1 MSQQTA
7 ESGARDEQPGGRDV
21 FIVSNSVDELGGVT
35 TWSHQ
40 MARLFTDRGHR
51 VHIVGIAP
59 VAEEIRQKL
68 PQDLPYAM
76 TTLYDAHPP
85 KARRLRGIKG
95 RLNAP
100 ERRRQAARRA
110 KMRAKAETLN
120 ELFRAAR
127 PGAVVIVTQVWAM
140 EWVALADTKGLGV
153 IGMSHESFEAS
164 QKSTRGERVRRY
176 YPEVDR
182 LLVLTPEDADLWI
195 RAGMENVGSMPNPLP
210 FMPDSPAP
218 RTEKVV
224 TSVGRLAFEKGMDL
238 LLDAWAEA
246 SPQHP
251 DWVLRIYGAGV
262 EEPALRAHA
271 AALGLDASVE
281 WRGSTD
287 DVLGA
292 LRGASVFAQASR
304 AEGFPIT
311 LLEAMA
317 AGLPVAAFDCAPGVR
332 EIVEHGEDGLLA
344 RLGNTMELAGHLD
357 VLMSDRELR
366 DRLGD
371 NAFRSVQRYSSAEIT
386 DRWEELFTFWNAEP
400 WSAEPAYA
408 ARSRPPR
415 NASGAGGFV
424 LFAAALGLS
433 ARRAAVR
440 PCGWPPSPP
449 RPR

>member
-7 ESGARDEQPGGRDV
+7 TPGGRDI
-21 FIVSNSVDELGGVT
+21 FLVSNNVDELGGVT

-40 MARLFTDRGHR
+40 MARLFTERGHR

-68 PQDLPYAM
+68 PADLPYEM
-76 TTLYDAHPP
+76 TTLYAAHPP
-85 KARRLRGIKG
+85 AARRLHGIKG

-110 KMRAKAETLN
+110 GMRAKAEQLS

-140 EWVALADTKGLGV
+140 EWVALADTKGLSV

-164 QKSTRGERVRRY
+164 QKSTRGERVRRH

-182 LLVLTPEDADLWI
+182 LLVLTAEDADLWI

-210 FMPDSPAP
+210 FMPQSPAP

-224 TSVGRLAFEKGMDL
+224 ASVGRLAFEKGVDL

-246 SPQHP
+246 APHHP
-251 DWVLRIYGAGV
+251 DWVLRIYGAGL
-262 EEPALRAHA
+262 EEAVLRAHCT
-271 AALGLDASVE
+271 ALGLDDSVE
-281 WRGSTD
+281 WMGSTD

-317 AGLPVAAFDCAPGVR
+317 AGVPVAAFDCAPGVR
-332 EIVEHGEDGLLA
+332 EIVTHGEDGLLA

-357 VLMSDRELR
+357 ALMSDRGLR

-371 NAFRSVQRYSSAEIT
+371 SAFQSVKRYSSTEIT
-386 DRWEELFTFWNAEP
+386 DRWEA
-400 WSAEPAYA
+400 
-408 ARSRPPR
+408 
-415 NASGAGGFV
+415 
-424 LFAAALGLS
+424 LFAFLE
-433 ARRAAVR
+433 R
-440 PCGWPPSPP
+440 
-449 RPR
+449 

>member
-1 MSQQTA
+1 MS
-7 ESGARDEQPGGRDV
+7 RDI

-68 PQDLPYAM
+68 PQDLPYAT

-110 KMRAKAETLN
+110 QMRAKAEELN
-120 ELFRAAR
+120 ELFRAAG

-140 EWVALADTKGLGV
+140 EWVALSDTKGLSV

-164 QKSTRGERVRRY
+164 QKSTRGERVRRH

-218 RTEKVV
+218 RTGKVV
-224 TSVGRLAFEKGMDL
+224 ASVGRLAFEKGMDL
-238 LLDAWAEA
+238 LLDAWADA
-246 SPQHP
+246 VPHHP

-271 AALGLDASVE
+271 AALGLTDSVE
-281 WRGSTD
+281 WMGSTD

-317 AGLPVAAFDCAPGVR
+317 AGVPVAAFDCAPGVR

-344 RLGNTMELAGHLD
+344 RLGNTMELAGHLGA
-357 VLMSDRELR
+357 LMGDRELR

-371 NAFRSVQRYSSAEIT
+371 NAFRNVQRYSSAEIT
-386 DRWEELFTFWNAEP
+386 DRWEELFTFLE
-400 WSAEPAYA
+400 
-408 ARSRPPR
+408 R
-415 NASGAGGFV
+415 
-424 LFAAALGLS
+424 
-433 ARRAAVR
+433 
-440 PCGWPPSPP
+440 
-449 RPR
+449 

>member
-1 MSQQTA
+1 MSQETA
-7 ESGARDEQPGGRDV
+7 GAGGRDI

-59 VAEEIRQKL
+59 VAEELRQRL
-68 PQDLPYAM
+68 PEDLPYAM
-76 TTLYDAHPP
+76 TTLYDTHPP
-85 KARRLRGIKG
+85 KARRLHGLKG

-110 KMRAKAETLN
+110 RMRDKAEQLSGLLRT
-120 ELFRAAR
+120 AA
-127 PGAVVIVTQVWAM
+127 PGGVVIVTQVWAM
-140 EWVALADTKGLGV
+140 EWVALADTKGLSV

-164 QKSTRGERVRRY
+164 QKSTRGERVRRF

-195 RAGMENVGSMPNPLP
+195 RAGMENVDSMPNPLP

-224 TSVGRLAFEKGMDL
+224 ASIGRLAFEKGMDL
-238 LLDAWAEA
+238 LLDAWADA
-246 SPQHP
+246 VPQHP
-251 DWVLRIYGAGV
+251 DWTLRIYGAGT
-262 EEPALRAHA
+262 EEPALRAHCA
-271 AALGLDASVE
+271 SLGLDDSVE
-281 WRGSTD
+281 WMGSTD

-292 LRGASVFAQASR
+292 LREASVFAQASR

-332 EIVEHGEDGLLA
+332 EIVRHGEDGLLA
-344 RLGNTMELAGHLD
+344 RLGNTMELASHLD
-357 VLMSDRELR
+357 ALMSDGELR

-371 NAFRSVQRYSSAEIT
+371 TGFAHVRRYSSTEIT
-386 DRWEELFTFWNAEP
+386 DRWEELFAFLE
-400 WSAEPAYA
+400 
-408 ARSRPPR
+408 R
-415 NASGAGGFV
+415 
-424 LFAAALGLS
+424 
-433 ARRAAVR
+433 
-440 PCGWPPSPP
+440 
-449 RPR
+449 

>member
-1 MSQQTA
+1 MS
-7 ESGARDEQPGGRDV
+7 RDI

-68 PQDLPYAM
+68 PQDLPYAT

-110 KMRAKAETLN
+110 QMRAKAEKLN
-120 ELFRAAR
+120 ELFRAAG

-140 EWVALADTKGLGV
+140 EWVALSDTKGLSV

-164 QKSTRGERVRRY
+164 QKSTRGERVRRH

-218 RTEKVV
+218 RTGKVV
-224 TSVGRLAFEKGMDL
+224 ASVGRLAFEKGMDL
-238 LLDAWAEA
+238 LLDAWADA
-246 SPQHP
+246 APHHP

-271 AALGLDASVE
+271 AALGLTDSVE
-281 WRGSTD
+281 WMGSTD

-317 AGLPVAAFDCAPGVR
+317 AGVPVAAFDCAPGVR

-344 RLGNTMELAGHLD
+344 RLGNTMELAGHLGA
-357 VLMSDRELR
+357 LMGDRELR

-371 NAFRSVQRYSSAEIT
+371 NAFRNVQRYSSAEIT
-386 DRWEELFTFWNAEP
+386 DRWEELFTFLE
-400 WSAEPAYA
+400 
-408 ARSRPPR
+408 R
-415 NASGAGGFV
+415 
-424 LFAAALGLS
+424 
-433 ARRAAVR
+433 
-440 PCGWPPSPP
+440 
-449 RPR
+449 

>member
-1 MSQQTA
+1 MS
-7 ESGARDEQPGGRDV
+7 RDI

-59 VAEEIRQKL
+59 VAEEIRQTL

-76 TTLYDAHPP
+76 TTLYEAHPP

-110 KMRAKAETLN
+110 KMRAKAEELS
-120 ELFRAAR
+120 ELFRAAG

-140 EWVALADTKGLGV
+140 EWVALADTKGLTL

-164 QKSTRGERVRRY
+164 QKSTRGDRVRRHY
-176 YPEVDR
+176 SEVDR

-224 TSVGRLAFEKGMDL
+224 ASVGRLAFEKGVDL
-238 LLDAWAEA
+238 LLDAWADA
-246 SPQHP
+246 APHHP

-262 EEPALRAHA
+262 EEATLRAHA
-271 AALGLDASVE
+271 AGLGLTDSVQ
-281 WRGSTD
+281 WMGSTD

-332 EIVEHGEDGLLA
+332 AIVEDGEDGLLA
-344 RLGNTMELAGHLD
+344 RLGNTMELAGHLR
-357 VLMSDRELR
+357 VLMADRELR

-371 NAFRSVQRYSSAEIT
+371 NAFRSVKRYSSAEIT
-386 DRWEELFTFWNAEP
+386 DRWEELFAFLE
-400 WSAEPAYA
+400 
-408 ARSRPPR
+408 R
-415 NASGAGGFV
+415 
-424 LFAAALGLS
+424 
-433 ARRAAVR
+433 
-440 PCGWPPSPP
+440 
-449 RPR
+449 

>member
-7 ESGARDEQPGGRDV
+7 ESGARDEQPGSRDV

-224 TSVGRLAFEKGMDL
+224 ASVGRLAFEKGVDL

-246 SPQHP
+246 APQHP

-262 EEPALRAHA
+262 EEPALQAHA
-271 AALGLDASVE
+271 TALGLDTSVQ
-281 WRGSTD
+281 WMGSTD

-317 AGLPVAAFDCAPGVR
+317 TGLPVAAFDCAPGVR

-386 DRWEELFTFWNAEP
+386 DRWEELFTFLE
-400 WSAEPAYA
+400 
-408 ARSRPPR
+408 R
-415 NASGAGGFV
+415 
-424 LFAAALGLS
+424 
-433 ARRAAVR
+433 
-440 PCGWPPSPP
+440 
-449 RPR
+449 

>member
-7 ESGARDEQPGGRDV
+7 GTAADLEQRGGRDV
-21 FIVSNSVDELGGVT
+21 FIVSNSVDEIGGVT

-51 VHIVGIAP
+51 VHLVGIAP
-59 VAEEIRQKL
+59 VAEELRQRL
-68 PQDLPYAM
+68 PQDLPYAV

-85 KARRLRGIKG
+85 QARRLRGIKG

-110 KMRAKAETLN
+110 LMQQKAEQLSTL
-120 ELFRAAR
+120 LRAAR
-127 PGAVVIVTQVWAM
+127 PGGVVIVTQVWAM
-140 EWVALADTKGLGV
+140 EWVALADTKGLSV

-164 QKSTRGERVRRY
+164 QKSTRGERVRRHY
-176 YPEVDR
+176 RDVDR

-195 RAGMENVGSMPNPLP
+195 RAGMENVSSMPNPLP

-224 TSVGRLAFEKGMDL
+224 VSVGRLAFEKGVDL

-246 SPQHP
+246 APLHP
-251 DWVLRIYGAGV
+251 DWILRIHGAGV
-262 EEPALRAHA
+262 EEARLREHA
-271 AALGLDASVE
+271 ASLGVSGSVE
-281 WRGSTD
+281 WAGSTD

-317 AGLPVAAFDCAPGVR
+317 AGLPVVAFDCAPGVR
-332 EIVEHGEDGLLA
+332 EIVGHGEDGLLA

-357 VLMSDRELR
+357 ALMADRELR

-371 NAFRSVQRYSSAEIT
+371 RAFRAVRRYSAAEIT
-386 DRWEELFTFWNAEP
+386 DRWE
-400 WSAEPAYA
+400 
-408 ARSRPPR
+408 R
-415 NASGAGGFV
+415 
-424 LFAAALGLS
+424 LFAFLE
-433 ARRAAVR
+433 R
-440 PCGWPPSPP
+440 
-449 RPR
+449 

>member
-1 MSQQTA
+1 MSQET
-7 ESGARDEQPGGRDV
+7 STPGGRDI
-21 FIVSNSVDELGGVT
+21 FIVSNNVDELGGVT

-59 VAEEIRQKL
+59 VAEEIRQQL

-85 KARRLRGIKG
+85 SARRLRGIKG

-110 KMRAKAETLN
+110 KMRVKAEQLG
-120 ELFRAAR
+120 ELLRAAR

-140 EWVALADTKGLGV
+140 EWVALADTKGLSV

-164 QKSTRGERVRRY
+164 HKSTRGERVRRY

-182 LLVLTPEDADLWI
+182 LLVLTAEDADLWI

-210 FMPDSPAP
+210 FMPDTPAP

-224 TSVGRLAFEKGMDL
+224 ACVGRLAFEKGVDL
-238 LLDAWAEA
+238 LLDAWADA
-246 SPQHP
+246 APHHP
-251 DWVLRIYGAGV
+251 DWVLRIYGAGA
-262 EEPALRAHA
+262 EEEALRAHCTS
-271 AALGLDASVE
+271 LGLDDSVE
-281 WRGSTD
+281 WMGSTG

-317 AGLPVAAFDCAPGVR
+317 AGVPVAAFDCAPGVR

-344 RLGNTMELAGHLD
+344 RLGNTMELAGHLNA
-357 VLMSDRELR
+357 LMSDRELR

-371 NAFRSVQRYSSAEIT
+371 NAFHAVKRYSSTDIT
-386 DRWEELFTFWNAEP
+386 DRWEKLFSFLE
-400 WSAEPAYA
+400 
-408 ARSRPPR
+408 R
-415 NASGAGGFV
+415 
-424 LFAAALGLS
+424 
-433 ARRAAVR
+433 
-440 PCGWPPSPP
+440 
-449 RPR
+449 

>member
-1 MSQQTA
+1 MS
-7 ESGARDEQPGGRDV
+7 RDI

-40 MARLFTDRGHR
+40 MAGLLTDRGHR

-68 PQDLPYAM
+68 PRDLPYAM
-76 TTLYDAHPP
+76 TTLYDTHPP

-110 KMRAKAETLN
+110 QMRAKAEKLN
-120 ELFRAAR
+120 ELFRAAG

-164 QKSTRGERVRRY
+164 QKSTRADRVRRHY
-176 YPEVDR
+176 REVDR

-224 TSVGRLAFEKGMDL
+224 ASVGRLAFEKGVDL
-238 LLDAWAEA
+238 LLDAWADA
-246 SPQHP
+246 APHHP

-271 AALGLDASVE
+271 AGLGLTDSVE
-281 WRGSTD
+281 WMGSTD

-317 AGLPVAAFDCAPGVR
+317 AGVPVAAFDCAPGVR
-332 EIVEHGEDGLLA
+332 EIVAHGEDGLLA

-357 VLMSDRELR
+357 VLMSDRALR

-386 DRWEELFTFWNAEP
+386 DRWEELFAFLE
-400 WSAEPAYA
+400 
-408 ARSRPPR
+408 R
-415 NASGAGGFV
+415 
-424 LFAAALGLS
+424 
-433 ARRAAVR
+433 
-440 PCGWPPSPP
+440 
-449 RPR
+449 

>member
-1 MSQQTA
+1 MS
-7 ESGARDEQPGGRDV
+7 RDI

-110 KMRAKAETLN
+110 QMRAKAEKLN
-120 ELFRAAR
+120 ELFRSAG

-140 EWVALADTKGLGV
+140 EWVALADTKGLSV

-164 QKSTRGERVRRY
+164 QKSTRADRVRRHY
-176 YPEVDR
+176 REVDR

-218 RTEKVV
+218 RTGKVV
-224 TSVGRLAFEKGMDL
+224 ASIGRLAFEKGVDL
-238 LLDAWAEA
+238 LLDAWADA
-246 SPQHP
+246 APHHP

-271 AALGLDASVE
+271 SALGLGDSVE
-281 WRGSTD
+281 WMGSTD

-317 AGLPVAAFDCAPGVR
+317 AGVPVAAFDCAPGVR

-344 RLGNTMELAGHLD
+344 RLGNTMELAGHLR

-366 DRLGD
+366 ERLGD
-371 NAFRSVQRYSSAEIT
+371 NAFRNVQRYSSAEIT
-386 DRWEELFTFWNAEP
+386 DRWEELFTFLE
-400 WSAEPAYA
+400 
-408 ARSRPPR
+408 R
-415 NASGAGGFV
+415 
-424 LFAAALGLS
+424 
-433 ARRAAVR
+433 
-440 PCGWPPSPP
+440 
-449 RPR
+449 

>member
-7 ESGARDEQPGGRDV
+7 TAGGRDI
-21 FIVSNSVDELGGVT
+21 FLVSNNVDELGGVT

-40 MARLFTDRGHR
+40 MARLFTERGHK

-68 PQDLPYAM
+68 PADLPYEM
-76 TTLYDAHPP
+76 TTLYEAHPP
-85 KARRLRGIKG
+85 AARRLHGIKG

-110 KMRAKAETLN
+110 RMRAKAEQLS
-120 ELFRAAR
+120 ELFRVAR
-127 PGAVVIVTQVWAM
+127 PGSVVIVTQVWAM
-140 EWVALADTKGLGV
+140 EWVALADTKGLSV

-164 QKSTRGERVRRY
+164 QKSTRGERVRRH

-182 LLVLTPEDADLWI
+182 LLVLTAEDADLWI

-224 TSVGRLAFEKGMDL
+224 ASVGRLAFEKGVDL
-238 LLDAWAEA
+238 LLDAWADA
-246 SPQHP
+246 APHHP
-251 DWVLRIYGAGV
+251 DWVLRIYGAGL
-262 EEPALRAHA
+262 EEPTLRAHCT
-271 AALGLDASVE
+271 ALGLDDSVE
-281 WRGSTD
+281 WMGSTD

-317 AGLPVAAFDCAPGVR
+317 AGVPVAAFDCAPGVR
-332 EIVEHGEDGLLA
+332 EIVTHGEDGLLA
-344 RLGNTMELAGHLD
+344 RLGNTMELAGHLNA
-357 VLMSDRELR
+357 LMSDRELR

-371 NAFRSVQRYSSAEIT
+371 TAFQTVKRYSSAEIT
-386 DRWEELFTFWNAEP
+386 DRWET
-400 WSAEPAYA
+400 
-408 ARSRPPR
+408 
-415 NASGAGGFV
+415 
-424 LFAAALGLS
+424 LFAFLE
-433 ARRAAVR
+433 R
-440 PCGWPPSPP
+440 
-449 RPR
+449 

>member
-1 MSQQTA
+1 MN
-7 ESGARDEQPGGRDV
+7 RDI
-21 FIVSNSVDELGGVT
+21 FIVSNNVDELGGVT

-40 MARLFTDRGHR
+40 MARLFTERGHK

-59 VAEEIRQKL
+59 VADEIRQKL
-68 PQDLPYAM
+68 PQDLPYET

-85 KARRLRGIKG
+85 SARRLHGIKG

-110 KMRAKAETLN
+110 KMRAKAEQLG

-127 PGAVVIVTQVWAM
+127 PGSVVIVTQVWAM
-140 EWVALADTKGLGV
+140 EWVALADTKGLTV
-153 IGMSHESFEAS
+153 IGMSHESYEAS
-164 QKSTRGERVRRY
+164 QKSTRGARVRRY
-176 YPEVDR
+176 YPDVDR

-195 RAGMENVGSMPNPLP
+195 RSGMENVGSMPNPLP

-218 RTEKVV
+218 RTSKHVAC
-224 TSVGRLAFEKGMDL
+224 VGRLAFEKGVDL

-246 SPQHP
+246 APHHP
-251 DWVLRIYGAGV
+251 DWTLRIYGAGV
-262 EEPALRAHA
+262 EEPALRAHCA
-271 AALGLDASVE
+271 SLGLDESVE
-281 WRGSTD
+281 WMGSTD

-332 EIVEHGEDGLLA
+332 EIVRHGEDGLLA

-357 VLMSDRELR
+357 ALMSDAELR

-371 NAFRSVQRYSSAEIT
+371 TAFRSVQRYSSAEIT
-386 DRWEELFTFWNAEP
+386 DRWEELFSFLE
-400 WSAEPAYA
+400 
-408 ARSRPPR
+408 R
-415 NASGAGGFV
+415 
-424 LFAAALGLS
+424 
-433 ARRAAVR
+433 
-440 PCGWPPSPP
+440 
-449 RPR
+449 

>member
-1 MSQQTA
+1 MSQETTT
-7 ESGARDEQPGGRDV
+7 PGGRDI
-21 FIVSNSVDELGGVT
+21 FIVSNNVDELGGVT

-40 MARLFTDRGHR
+40 MARQFTDRGHR

-76 TTLYDAHPP
+76 TTLYEAHPP
-85 KARRLRGIKG
+85 SARRLRGIKG

-110 KMRAKAETLN
+110 KMRVKAEQLS
-120 ELFRAAR
+120 ELLRTAR
-127 PGAVVIVTQVWAM
+127 PGGVVIVTQVWAM
-140 EWVALADTKGLGV
+140 EWVALADTKGLSV

-164 QKSTRGERVRRY
+164 HKSTRGERVRRY
-176 YPEVDR
+176 YSAVDR
-182 LLVLTPEDADLWI
+182 LLVLTAEDADLWI
-195 RAGMENVGSMPNPLP
+195 RAGMENVASMPNPLP
-210 FMPDSPAP
+210 FMPDTPAP

-224 TSVGRLAFEKGMDL
+224 ACVGRLAFEKGVDL
-238 LLDAWAEA
+238 LLDAWADA
-246 SPQHP
+246 APHHP
-251 DWVLRIYGAGV
+251 DWVLRIYGAGA
-262 EEPALRAHA
+262 EEEALRAHCTS
-271 AALGLDASVE
+271 LGLDDSVQ
-281 WRGSTD
+281 WMGSTG

-317 AGLPVAAFDCAPGVR
+317 AGVPVAAFDCAPGVR

-357 VLMSDRELR
+357 ALMSDRELR

-371 NAFRSVQRYSSAEIT
+371 NAFHAVKRYSSADIT
-386 DRWEELFTFWNAEP
+386 DRWEKLFSFLE
-400 WSAEPAYA
+400 
-408 ARSRPPR
+408 R
-415 NASGAGGFV
+415 
-424 LFAAALGLS
+424 
-433 ARRAAVR
+433 
-440 PCGWPPSPP
+440 
-449 RPR
+449 

>member
-7 ESGARDEQPGGRDV
+7 DSAADTDRPGGRDV

-76 TTLYDAHPP
+76 TTLYEAHPP

-110 KMRAKAETLN
+110 KMRAKAEQLN

-140 EWVALADTKGLGV
+140 EWVALADTKGLTV

-164 QKSTRGERVRRY
+164 QKSTRGNRVRRY

-218 RTEKVV
+218 RSEKVV
-224 TSVGRLAFEKGMDL
+224 ASVGRLAFEKGMDL
-238 LLDAWAEA
+238 LLDAWADA
-246 SPQHP
+246 APHHP

-271 AALGLDASVE
+271 ATLGLTDSVQ
-281 WRGSTD
+281 WMGSTD

-317 AGLPVAAFDCAPGVR
+317 AGVPVAAFDCAPGVR

-344 RLGNTMELAGHLD
+344 RLGNTMELAGHLR
-357 VLMSDRELR
+357 VLMADRELR

-371 NAFRSVQRYSSAEIT
+371 NAFRNVQRYSSAEIT
-386 DRWEELFTFWNAEP
+386 DRWEELFTFLE
-400 WSAEPAYA
+400 
-408 ARSRPPR
+408 R
-415 NASGAGGFV
+415 
-424 LFAAALGLS
+424 
-433 ARRAAVR
+433 
-440 PCGWPPSPP
+440 
-449 RPR
+449 

>member
-1 MSQQTA
+1 MSQET
-7 ESGARDEQPGGRDV
+7 STPGGRDI
-21 FIVSNSVDELGGVT
+21 FIVSNNVDELGGVT

-59 VAEEIRQKL
+59 VAEEIRQQL

-85 KARRLRGIKG
+85 SARRLRGIKG

-110 KMRAKAETLN
+110 KMRVKAEQLS
-120 ELFRAAR
+120 ELLRAAR

-140 EWVALADTKGLGV
+140 EWVALADTKGLSV

-164 QKSTRGERVRRY
+164 HKSTRGERVRRY

-182 LLVLTPEDADLWI
+182 LLVLTAEDADLWI

-210 FMPDSPAP
+210 FMPDTPAP

-224 TSVGRLAFEKGMDL
+224 ACVGRLAFEKGVDL
-238 LLDAWAEA
+238 LLDAWADA
-246 SPQHP
+246 APHHP
-251 DWVLRIYGAGV
+251 DWVLRIYGAGA
-262 EEPALRAHA
+262 EEEALRAHCTS
-271 AALGLDASVE
+271 LGLDDSVE
-281 WRGSTD
+281 WMGSTG

-317 AGLPVAAFDCAPGVR
+317 AGVPVAAFDCAPGVR

-344 RLGNTMELAGHLD
+344 RLGNTMELAGHLNA
-357 VLMSDRELR
+357 LMTDRELR

-371 NAFRSVQRYSSAEIT
+371 NAFHAVKRYSSADIT
-386 DRWEELFTFWNAEP
+386 DRWEKLFSFLE
-400 WSAEPAYA
+400 
-408 ARSRPPR
+408 R
-415 NASGAGGFV
+415 
-424 LFAAALGLS
+424 
-433 ARRAAVR
+433 
-440 PCGWPPSPP
+440 
-449 RPR
+449 

>member
-1 MSQQTA
+1 MSQQPHESTA
-7 ESGARDEQPGGRDV
+7 PGGRDV
-21 FIVSNSVDELGGVT
+21 FLVSNSVDELGGVT

-40 MARLFTDRGHR
+40 MARLLTDRGHR
-51 VHIVGIAP
+51 VHVVGIAP

-68 PQDLPYAM
+68 PADLPYAT

-85 KARRLRGIKG
+85 KARRLHGIKG

-100 ERRRQAARRA
+100 ERRRQAVRRA
-110 KMRAKAETLN
+110 GMRDRAETLSG
-120 ELFRAAR
+120 LFRAAR
-127 PGAVVIVTQVWAM
+127 PGGVVIVTQVWAM
-140 EWVALADTKGLGV
+140 EWVALADTKGLSV

-164 QKSTRGERVRRY
+164 QKSTRGDRVRRHY
-176 YPEVDR
+176 SQVDR

-195 RAGMENVGSMPNPLP
+195 RAGMENVDSMPNPLP

-218 RTEKVV
+218 RTSKVV
-224 TSVGRLAFEKGMDL
+224 ASVGRLAFEKGVDL
-238 LLDAWAEA
+238 LLDAWADA
-246 SPQHP
+246 APHHP
-251 DWVLRIYGAGV
+251 DWTLRIHGAGI
-262 EEPALRAHA
+262 EEESLRAHCA
-271 AALGLDASVE
+271 SLGLDDSVE
-281 WRGSTD
+281 WMGSTD

-357 VLMSDRELR
+357 ALMSDADLR

-371 NAFRSVQRYSSAEIT
+371 AGFRSVRRFSSDEIT
-386 DRWEELFTFWNAEP
+386 DRWET
-400 WSAEPAYA
+400 
-408 ARSRPPR
+408 
-415 NASGAGGFV
+415 
-424 LFAAALGLS
+424 LFAFLD
-433 ARRAAVR
+433 R
-440 PCGWPPSPP
+440 
-449 RPR
+449 

>member
-1 MSQQTA
+1 MS
-7 ESGARDEQPGGRDV
+7 RDI

-40 MARLFTDRGHR
+40 MARLFSDRGHR

-110 KMRAKAETLN
+110 QMRAKAETLN
-120 ELFRAAR
+120 ELFRAAG

-140 EWVALADTKGLGV
+140 EWVALADTKGLSV

-164 QKSTRGERVRRY
+164 QKSTRAERVRRHY
-176 YPEVDR
+176 REVDR

-218 RTEKVV
+218 RTGKVV
-224 TSVGRLAFEKGMDL
+224 ASVGRLAFEKGVDL
-238 LLDAWAEA
+238 LLDAWADA
-246 SPQHP
+246 APHHP

-271 AALGLDASVE
+271 SALGLGDSVE
-281 WRGSTD
+281 WMGSTD

-317 AGLPVAAFDCAPGVR
+317 AGVPVAAFDCAPGVR

-344 RLGNTMELAGHLD
+344 RLGNTMELAGHLRM
-357 VLMSDRELR
+357 LMSDRELR
-366 DRLGD
+366 ERLGD
-371 NAFRSVQRYSSAEIT
+371 NAFRNVQRYSSAEIT
-386 DRWEELFTFWNAEP
+386 DRWEDLFTFLE
-400 WSAEPAYA
+400 
-408 ARSRPPR
+408 R
-415 NASGAGGFV
+415 
-424 LFAAALGLS
+424 
-433 ARRAAVR
+433 
-440 PCGWPPSPP
+440 
-449 RPR
+449 

>member
-7 ESGARDEQPGGRDV
+7 TPGGRDI
-21 FIVSNSVDELGGVT
+21 FIVSNNVDELGGVT

-59 VAEEIRQKL
+59 VAEEIRQEL
-68 PQDLPYAM
+68 PQGLPYEV
-76 TTLYDAHPP
+76 TTLYETHPP
-85 KARRLRGIKG
+85 AARRLRGIKG

-110 KMRAKAETLN
+110 GMRAKAETLS
-120 ELFRAAR
+120 ELFRGAR
-127 PGAVVIVTQVWAM
+127 PGGVVIVTQVWAM
-140 EWVALADTKGLGV
+140 EWVALADTKGLSV

-164 QKSTRGERVRRY
+164 KKSTRGERVRRHY
-176 YPEVDR
+176 AEVDR
-182 LLVLTPEDADLWI
+182 LLVLTAEDADLWI

-224 TSVGRLAFEKGMDL
+224 ASVGRLAFEKGVDL
-238 LLDAWAEA
+238 LLDAWADA
-246 SPQHP
+246 VPHHP
-251 DWVLRIYGAGV
+251 DWVLRIYGAGL
-262 EEPALRAHA
+262 EEPALRAHCTS
-271 AALGLDASVE
+271 LGLDDSVE
-281 WRGSTD
+281 WMGSTG

-317 AGLPVAAFDCAPGVR
+317 AGLPVVAFDCAPGVR
-332 EIVEHGEDGLLA
+332 EIVTHGEDGLLA

-357 VLMSDRELR
+357 ALMSDRELR
-366 DRLGD
+366 DGLGD
-371 NAFRSVQRYSSAEIT
+371 AAFESVKRYSSAEIT
-386 DRWEELFTFWNAEP
+386 DRWETLFSFLE
-400 WSAEPAYA
+400 
-408 ARSRPPR
+408 R
-415 NASGAGGFV
+415 
-424 LFAAALGLS
+424 
-433 ARRAAVR
+433 
-440 PCGWPPSPP
+440 
-449 RPR
+449 

>member
-1 MSQQTA
+1 MS
-7 ESGARDEQPGGRDV
+7 RDI

-51 VHIVGIAP
+51 VHVVGIAP
-59 VAEEIRQKL
+59 VAEEIRQTL
-68 PQDLPYAM
+68 PAGLPYEM
-76 TTLYDAHPP
+76 TTLYETHPP
-85 KARRLRGIKG
+85 KARRLHGVKG

-110 KMRAKAETLN
+110 GMRAAAELLSG
-120 ELFRAAR
+120 LFRAAG

-140 EWVALADTKGLGV
+140 EWVALADTKGLSV
-153 IGMSHESFEAS
+153 IGMSHESYEAS
-164 QKSTRGERVRRY
+164 QKSTRGNRIRRW

-195 RAGMENVGSMPNPLP
+195 RSGMENVDSMPNPLP

-218 RTEKVV
+218 RTAKVV
-224 TSVGRLAFEKGMDL
+224 ASVGRLAFEKGMDL
-238 LLDAWAEA
+238 LLDAWADA
-246 SPQHP
+246 VPRHP
-251 DWVLRIYGAGV
+251 DWTLRIYGAGV
-262 EEPALRAHA
+262 EEAALRAHCTS
-271 AALGLDASVE
+271 LGLDDSVE

-292 LRGASVFAQASR
+292 LNEASVFAQASR

-317 AGLPVAAFDCAPGVR
+317 AGLPVVAFDCAPGVR
-332 EIVEHGEDGLLA
+332 EIVRHGEDGLLA

-357 VLMSDRELR
+357 TLMSDSATR

-371 NAFRSVQRYSSAEIT
+371 EAFRSVRRYSSEEIT
-386 DRWEELFTFWNAEP
+386 DRWEQ
-400 WSAEPAYA
+400 
-408 ARSRPPR
+408 
-415 NASGAGGFV
+415 
-424 LFAAALGLS
+424 LFAFLE
-433 ARRAAVR
+433 R
-440 PCGWPPSPP
+440 
-449 RPR
+449 

>member
-1 MSQQTA
+1 MS
-7 ESGARDEQPGGRDV
+7 RDI

-110 KMRAKAETLN
+110 QMRAKAETLN
-120 ELFRAAR
+120 ELFRAAG

-140 EWVALADTKGLGV
+140 EWVALADTKGLSV

-164 QKSTRGERVRRY
+164 QKSTRAERVRRHY
-176 YPEVDR
+176 REVDR

-218 RTEKVV
+218 RTGKVV
-224 TSVGRLAFEKGMDL
+224 ASVGRLAFEKGVDL
-238 LLDAWAEA
+238 LLDAWADA
-246 SPQHP
+246 APHHP

-271 AALGLDASVE
+271 SALGLGDSVE
-281 WRGSTD
+281 WMGSTD

-317 AGLPVAAFDCAPGVR
+317 AGVPVAAFDCAPGVR

-344 RLGNTMELAGHLD
+344 RLGNTMELAGHLRA
-357 VLMSDRELR
+357 LMSDRELR
-366 DRLGD
+366 ERLGD
-371 NAFRSVQRYSSAEIT
+371 NAFRNVQRYSSAEIT
-386 DRWEELFTFWNAEP
+386 DRWEDLFTFLE
-400 WSAEPAYA
+400 
-408 ARSRPPR
+408 R
-415 NASGAGGFV
+415 
-424 LFAAALGLS
+424 
-433 ARRAAVR
+433 
-440 PCGWPPSPP
+440 
-449 RPR
+449 

>member
-1 MSQQTA
+1 MS
-7 ESGARDEQPGGRDV
+7 RDI

-40 MARLFTDRGHR
+40 MARLFSDRGHR

-110 KMRAKAETLN
+110 QMRAKAETLN
-120 ELFRAAR
+120 ELFRAAG

-140 EWVALADTKGLGV
+140 EWVALADTKGLSV

-164 QKSTRGERVRRY
+164 QKSTRAERVRRHY
-176 YPEVDR
+176 REVDR

-218 RTEKVV
+218 RTGKVV
-224 TSVGRLAFEKGMDL
+224 ASVGRLAFEKGVDL
-238 LLDAWAEA
+238 LLDAWADA
-246 SPQHP
+246 APHHP

-271 AALGLDASVE
+271 SALGLGDSVE
-281 WRGSTD
+281 WMGSTD

-317 AGLPVAAFDCAPGVR
+317 AGVPVAAFDCAPGVR

-344 RLGNTMELAGHLD
+344 RLGNTMELAGHLRM
-357 VLMSDRELR
+357 LMSDRELR
-366 DRLGD
+366 ERLGD
-371 NAFRSVQRYSSAEIT
+371 NAFRGVRRYSSAEIT
-386 DRWEELFTFWNAEP
+386 DRWEDLFTFLE
-400 WSAEPAYA
+400 
-408 ARSRPPR
+408 R
-415 NASGAGGFV
+415 
-424 LFAAALGLS
+424 
-433 ARRAAVR
+433 
-440 PCGWPPSPP
+440 
-449 RPR
+449 

>member
-1 MSQQTA
+1 MSQQPH
-7 ESGARDEQPGGRDV
+7 ESAAPGGRDV
-21 FIVSNSVDELGGVT
+21 FLVSNSVDELGGVT

-40 MARLFTDRGHR
+40 MARLLTDRGHR
-51 VHIVGIAP
+51 VHVVGIAP
-59 VAEEIRQKL
+59 VADEIRQKL
-68 PQDLPYAM
+68 PADLPYAT

-85 KARRLRGIKG
+85 KARRLHGIKG

-100 ERRRQAARRA
+100 ERRRQAVRRA
-110 KMRAKAETLN
+110 GMRDRAETLSG
-120 ELFRAAR
+120 LFRAAR

-140 EWVALADTKGLGV
+140 EWVALADTKGLSV

-164 QKSTRGERVRRY
+164 HKSTRGDRVRRHY
-176 YPEVDR
+176 SQVDR

-195 RAGMENVGSMPNPLP
+195 RAGMENVDSMPNPLP

-218 RTEKVV
+218 RTSKVV
-224 TSVGRLAFEKGMDL
+224 ASVGRLAFEKGVDL
-238 LLDAWAEA
+238 LLDAWADA
-246 SPQHP
+246 APHHP
-251 DWVLRIYGAGV
+251 DWVLRIHGAGV
-262 EEPALRAHA
+262 EEKALRAHCTS
-271 AALGLDASVE
+271 LGLDDCVE
-281 WRGSTD
+281 WMGSTD

-357 VLMSDRELR
+357 ALMSDAALR

-371 NAFRSVQRYSSAEIT
+371 AGFRSVRRFSSDEIT
-386 DRWEELFTFWNAEP
+386 DRWEA
-400 WSAEPAYA
+400 
-408 ARSRPPR
+408 
-415 NASGAGGFV
+415 
-424 LFAAALGLS
+424 LFAFLD
-433 ARRAAVR
+433 R
-440 PCGWPPSPP
+440 
-449 RPR
+449 

>member
-7 ESGARDEQPGGRDV
+7 APGGRDV
-21 FIVSNSVDELGGVT
+21 FLVCNSVDELGGVT

-68 PQDLPYAM
+68 PADLPYAL

-85 KARRLRGIKG
+85 GARRLHGIKG

-110 KMRAKAETLN
+110 KMRAKAEQLS

-127 PGAVVIVTQVWAM
+127 PGSVVIVTQVWAM
-140 EWVALADTKGLGV
+140 EWVALADTKGLTV

-164 QKSTRGERVRRY
+164 QKSTRGERVRRF

-182 LLVLTPEDADLWI
+182 LLVLTAEDADLWI

-210 FMPDSPAP
+210 FMPPTPAP
-218 RTEKVV
+218 RTAKVV
-224 TSVGRLAFEKGMDL
+224 ASVGRLAFEKGVDL
-238 LLDAWAEA
+238 LLDAWADA
-246 SPQHP
+246 APQHP

-262 EEPALRAHA
+262 EETALRAHCTS
-271 AALGLDASVE
+271 LGLDDSVE
-281 WRGSTD
+281 WMGSTD

-317 AGLPVAAFDCAPGVR
+317 AGVPAAAFDCAPGVR
-332 EIVEHGEDGLLA
+332 EIVRHGEDGLLA
-344 RLGNTMELAGHLD
+344 RLGNTMELAGHLR
-357 VLMSDRELR
+357 VLMADAELR

-371 NAFRSVQRYSSAEIT
+371 AAFESVKRFSSTEIT
-386 DRWEELFTFWNAEP
+386 DRWEA
-400 WSAEPAYA
+400 
-408 ARSRPPR
+408 
-415 NASGAGGFV
+415 
-424 LFAAALGLS
+424 LFAFLE
-433 ARRAAVR
+433 R
-440 PCGWPPSPP
+440 
-449 RPR
+449 

>member
-1 MSQQTA
+1 MSQQPHESTA
-7 ESGARDEQPGGRDV
+7 PGGRDV
-21 FIVSNSVDELGGVT
+21 FLVSNSVDELGGVT

-40 MARLFTDRGHR
+40 MARLLTDRGHR
-51 VHIVGIAP
+51 VHVVGIAP

-68 PQDLPYAM
+68 PADLPYAT

-85 KARRLRGIKG
+85 KARRLHGIKG

-100 ERRRQAARRA
+100 ERRRQAVRRA
-110 KMRAKAETLN
+110 GMRDRAETLSG
-120 ELFRAAR
+120 LFRAAR
-127 PGAVVIVTQVWAM
+127 PGGVVIVTQVWAM
-140 EWVALADTKGLGV
+140 EWVALADTKGLSV

-164 QKSTRGERVRRY
+164 QKSTRGDRVRRHY
-176 YPEVDR
+176 SQVDR

-195 RAGMENVGSMPNPLP
+195 RAGMENVDSMPNPLP

-218 RTEKVV
+218 RTSKVV
-224 TSVGRLAFEKGMDL
+224 ASVGRLAFEKGVDL
-238 LLDAWAEA
+238 LLDAWADA
-246 SPQHP
+246 APHHP
-251 DWVLRIYGAGV
+251 DWTLRIHGAGI
-262 EEPALRAHA
+262 EEESLRAHCA
-271 AALGLDASVE
+271 SLGLDDSVE
-281 WRGSTD
+281 WMGSTD

-357 VLMSDRELR
+357 ALMSDADLR

-371 NAFRSVQRYSSAEIT
+371 AGFRSVRRFSSDEIT
-386 DRWEELFTFWNAEP
+386 DRWEA
-400 WSAEPAYA
+400 
-408 ARSRPPR
+408 
-415 NASGAGGFV
+415 
-424 LFAAALGLS
+424 LFAFLD
-433 ARRAAVR
+433 R
-440 PCGWPPSPP
+440 
-449 RPR
+449 